1 MSAVRALRQLTAASS
16 RALARPALR
25 STPLHMS
32 MRAWASP
39 RLSCGTA
46 TRAFSVSS
54 ARLSEGS
61 SDVLLSQKLAE
72 ELKYEKE
79 ASNEAEP
86 EFLTTFKQQ
95 GLWQVEDVE
104 GNDEVTLTRK
114 FGNEN
119 IRVMFSIA
127 DIQTAEEP
135 EFGQEEEDGSED
147 HDGVHSYP
155 VRVSFSITKDNVAG
169 SINADTMCQD
179 GAFIV
184 DNVSY
189 YPDAKLGIDLTAEAD
204 WKRRG
209 LYIGPQFETLDV
221 SVQEEF
227 EKFMQERGI
236 NESLAMF
243 IPEYSEFKEQKEY
256 VRWLENVK
264 KFVDA

>member
-1 MSAVRALRQLTAASS
+1 MSAIRALRQLTAVSS
-16 RALARPALR
+16 RVVAKPAPRSLPLR
-25 STPLHMS
+25 MS
-32 MRAWASP
+32 MTAWRYP
-39 RLSCGTA
+39 RLSCAA
-46 TRAFSVSS
+46 TRAFSLSS
-54 ARLSEGS
+54 ARFSEGS
-61 SDVLLSQKLAE
+61 TDVLLSQKLAE

-79 ASNEAEP
+79 AADESEP
-86 EFLTTFKQQ
+86 EFLKTFKQK
-95 GLWQVEDVE
+95 GIWKIEDIE

-127 DIQTAEEP
+127 DIQNAEEP
-135 EFGQEEEDGSED
+135 EFSQDEESDSEETEN
-147 HDGVHSYP
+147 VRSYP
-155 VRVSFSITKDNVAG
+155 IRVSFSITKEHAQG
-169 SINADTMCQD
+169 SINVDSMCQD

-184 DNVSY
+184 DNISY
-189 YPDAKLGIDLTAEAD
+189 YPDAQLGTELTAEAD

-227 EKFMQERGI
+227 EKFLQERGI
-236 NESLAMF
+236 NEHLALF
-243 IPEYSEFKEQKEY
+243 IPDYSELKEQKEY